1 VDRMIET
8 FVARPLLILR
18 LLVRE
23 LLPCPA
29 SPLAFIAKSIHCQL
43 GDLRG
48 KFSQLVSY
56 HVLGD
61 ADIGVV
67 LAIVNLKD
75 QAHEIGQNGCTSGL
89 RLDRKRSLAR
99 LGANDG

>member
-1 VDRMIET
+1 MSCLPVS
-8 FVARPLLILR
+8 LH
-18 LLVRE
+18 RE
-23 LLPCPA
+23 
-29 SPLAFIAKSIHCQL
+29 SIHCQL

-89 RLDRKRSLAR
+89 RLDWKRSLTR